1 MKSMQSLH
9 RLHNCNLSFFL
20 FYRHKCYYCDYE
32 GKQIQRVIDH
42 SCSCHP
48 NEILKIRSLELNATS
63 GKQGF
68 RTKDMHVIPAEILN
82 GHNKILIH
90 NIASELIVIE
100 NAVDQNDIDDNEEM
114 EDLQESLLNLSVEM
128 IQNLHESPYAKK
140 SKTAL
145 HSVPSTIRKTVN
157 RRMTNKL

>member
-1 MKSMQSLH
+1 M
-9 RLHNCNLSFFL
+9 
-20 FYRHKCYYCDYE
+20 
-32 GKQIQRVIDH
+32 
-42 SCSCHP
+42 
-48 NEILKIRSLELNATS
+48 NATS

-82 GHNKILIH
+82 GHNKILID

-128 IQNLHESPYAKK
+128 IQNLHESSYAKK
-140 SKTAL
+140 SKTVL
-145 HSVPSTIRKTVN
+145 HSVPSTKENSKQKNDEQT
-157 RRMTNKL
+157 